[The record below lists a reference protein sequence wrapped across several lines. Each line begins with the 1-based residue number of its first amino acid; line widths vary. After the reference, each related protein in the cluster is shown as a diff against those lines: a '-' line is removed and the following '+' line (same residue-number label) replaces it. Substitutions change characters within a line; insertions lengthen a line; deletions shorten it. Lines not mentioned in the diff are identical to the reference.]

1 MNEEAFQFLVSLPV
15 FASLPRA
22 EIEKVAQ
29 AVAVKD
35 FPKEHVF
42 AIQGETKID
51 SVYVVQKGSFSL
63 FDEKNGGRKLAGFIK
78 PGEVFGGI
86 TILMNAGISLRTVIV
101 DQACHGYMI
110 SESVF
115 RDLCNRYTTFY
126 EYFLENFSKNIFD
139 ESLITLIKNGQTQL
153 FLSGV
158 VPFSFL
164 PEEELKDVAGKL
176 AVVRYPKDTIVSRH
190 GESTVQYLYIVQK
203 GAAERFYEKNKVKT
217 LSGLVSEGDI
227 YGGISMLV
235 NRGTAVRS
243 LKTTE
248 DSYFYLLPKEKFLAL
263 CRNYEVFSE
272 YFTDTFGKRMLDRSY
287 AAIITKTTQPREES
301 LQFFNQ
307 PVAQIYNPAP
317 VSCDAADT
325 IQQAAELMNKRR
337 CSSIFVTEATGAFIG
352 IVTDNDLRK
361 KVIAKGV
368 DVQRPVA
375 EIMSTPLHTV
385 SDKAMIFETLM
396 TMMQLNVKHLA
407 VTDMNKRI
415 VGAVTNHDLLVAQS
429 RSPFFLIRE
438 INKAEKKEAL
448 FDKHAQL
455 PDIIQGL
462 ITGGAKSKNV
472 TRLITTI
479 SDAILT
485 KLIGFALAE
494 MPPPPTRFVFIILG
508 SEGRREQT
516 LKTDQDNAIIYDDV
530 ASTSQDEV
538 QKYFLAL
545 GEKVC
550 TWLDQAGYAF
560 CEGGIMAKN
569 PKWCQ
574 PLSVWKNYFHS
585 WIRTADP
592 QDLLQSSIF
601 FDFRGAYGEIKMV
614 DELRQYLF
622 SSLKGWS
629 GFFRHL
635 AENALYFKPPIG
647 FFRNFVVESK
657 GKHRNSFD
665 IKSAML
671 PIVDLAR
678 IYALNNQVPETN
690 TRDRIHSLYLKKVF
704 SWKEYNEI
712 DKAYSF
718 LMQLR
723 FVRQI
728 NAVIEENA
736 KPDNYINPKK
746 LSRIEQ
752 KMLKEIFTRI
762 EKFQERL
769 DFDFTGLY

>member
-1 MNEEAFQFLVSLPV
+1 MTQDAFQFLAGLPV
-15 FASLPRA
+15 FASLPRE
-22 EIEKVAQ
+22 EIEKVAE
-29 AVAVKD
+29 AVSVKD
-35 FPKEHVF
+35 YAKDHVF
-42 AIQGETKID
+42 AVQGQTKID
-51 SVYVVQKGSFSL
+51 SLYVVQKGSFAL
-63 FDEKNGGRKLAGFIK
+63 FDEKNGSKKLAGFIK
-78 PGEVFGGI
+78 SGEVFGGI

-101 DQACHGYMI
+101 DQDCHGYMI
-110 SESVF
+110 AESVF
-115 RDLCNRYTTFY
+115 RDLCDRYATFY

-164 PEEELKDVAGKL
+164 PEEELQRVAKQL
-176 AVVRYPKDTIVSRH
+176 SVVRYPKDTVVCRH
-190 GESTVQYLYIVQK
+190 GESTIQYLYIVQS
-203 GAAERFYEKNKVKT
+203 GAAERFYEKNKAKT

-235 NRGTAVRS
+235 NQGTAVRS
-243 LKTTE
+243 LRTTE
-248 DSYFYLLPKEKFLAL
+248 DTYFYLLPKELFLAL
-263 CRNYEVFSE
+263 CEKHEVFSA
-272 YFTDTFGKRMLDRSY
+272 YFTDTFGKRMLDHSY
-287 AAIITKTTQPREES
+287 AAIITKTTQQHEES

-307 PVAQIYNPAP
+307 SVAHIYNATL
-317 VSCDAADT
+317 VACDMDAT
-325 IQQAAELMNKRR
+325 IQQAAEVMNSRS
-337 CSSIFVTEATGAFIG
+337 CSSIFVTAPDGAYVG
-352 IVTDNDLRK
+352 IVTDSDLRK
-361 KVIAKGV
+361 KVIAQGI
-368 DVQRPVA
+368 DVQQPVA
-375 EIMSTPLHTV
+375 TIMSSPLETIP
-385 SDKAMIFETLM
+385 DKAMIFETLM

-429 RSPFFLIRE
+429 HSPFFLIRE
-438 INKAEKKEAL
+438 INKAENKEAL

-455 PDIIQGL
+455 PAIIQGL
-462 ITGGAKSKNV
+462 ITGGAKSENI

-479 SDAILT
+479 SDAILN

-494 MPPPPTRFVFIILG
+494 MAPPPVNFVFIILG

-516 LKTDQDNAIIYDDV
+516 LKTDQDNAIIFEDVSAAEQDDV
-530 ASTSQDEV
+530 QR
-538 QKYFLAL
+538 YFLTL

-550 TWLDQAGYAF
+550 TWLDRAGYAF
-560 CEGGIMAKN
+560 CEGGIMAQN

-585 WIRTADP
+585 WIRTAEP

-601 FDFRGAYGEIKMV
+601 FDFRGAHGDMTLV
-614 DELRQYLF
+614 DRLQEHLS

-635 AENALYFKPPIG
+635 TENALYFKPPIG

-657 GKHRNSFD
+657 GKHRNAFD

-678 IYALNNQVPETN
+678 IYALNNGVKETN
-690 TRDRIHSLYLKKVF
+690 TRERIHSLYLKNVF
-704 SWKEYNEI
+704 SWQEYNEI

>member
-1 MNEEAFQFLVSLPV
+1 
-15 FASLPRA
+15 
-22 EIEKVAQ
+22 
-29 AVAVKD
+29 
-35 FPKEHVF
+35 
-42 AIQGETKID
+42 
-51 SVYVVQKGSFSL
+51 
-63 FDEKNGGRKLAGFIK
+63 
-78 PGEVFGGI
+78 
-86 TILMNAGISLRTVIV
+86 
-101 DQACHGYMI
+101 
-110 SESVF
+110 
-115 RDLCNRYTTFY
+115 
-126 EYFLENFSKNIFD
+126 
-139 ESLITLIKNGQTQL
+139 
-153 FLSGV
+153 
-158 VPFSFL
+158 
-164 PEEELKDVAGKL
+164 
-176 AVVRYPKDTIVSRH
+176 
-190 GESTVQYLYIVQK
+190 
-203 GAAERFYEKNKVKT
+203 
-217 LSGLVSEGDI
+217 
-227 YGGISMLV
+227 
-235 NRGTAVRS
+235 
-243 LKTTE
+243 
-248 DSYFYLLPKEKFLAL
+248 
-263 CRNYEVFSE
+263 
-272 YFTDTFGKRMLDRSY
+272 
-287 AAIITKTTQPREES
+287 
-301 LQFFNQ
+301 
-307 PVAQIYNPAP
+307 
-317 VSCDAADT
+317 
-325 IQQAAELMNKRR
+325 
-337 CSSIFVTEATGAFIG
+337 
-352 IVTDNDLRK
+352 
-361 KVIAKGV
+361 
-368 DVQRPVA
+368 
-375 EIMSTPLHTV
+375 
-385 SDKAMIFETLM
+385 MIFETLM

-407 VTDMNKRI
+407 VTDVNKRI
-415 VGAVTNHDLLVAQS
+415 VGAVTNHDLLVAQA

-438 INKAEKKEAL
+438 INKAENKEAL

-455 PDIIQGL
+455 PAIIQGL
-462 ITGGAKSKNV
+462 ITGGAKSENI

-494 MPPPPTRFVFIILG
+494 MPAPPTRFVFIILG

-516 LKTDQDNAIIYDDV
+516 LKTDQDNAIIYEDV
-530 ASTSQDEV
+530 SAESQDEV

-550 TWLDQAGYAF
+550 TWLDRAGYAY

-585 WIRTADP
+585 WIRTADL
-592 QDLLQSSIF
+592 QDLLKSSIF
-601 FDFRGAYGEIKMV
+601 FDFRGAYGEVKMV
-614 DELRQYLF
+614 DALRQYLF

-678 IYALNNQVPETN
+678 IYALNNQVSETN
-690 TRDRIHSLYLKKVF
+690 TRERIHSLYLKKVF

>member
-1 MNEEAFQFLVSLPV
+1 MNQEAFQFLTGVPV
-15 FASLPRA
+15 FAALPRE
-22 EIEKVAQ
+22 EIEKVAN
-29 AVAVKD
+29 AVTVKSYAKD
-35 FPKEHVF
+35 HVF
-42 AIQGETKID
+42 AIQGQTKID

-63 FDEKNGGRKLAGFIK
+63 FDEKNGNKKLAGFIK

-86 TILMNAGISLRTVIV
+86 TILMNAGISLRTVVV
-101 DQACHGYMI
+101 DQDIQGYMI
-110 SESVF
+110 AEGVF
-115 RDLCNRYTTFY
+115 RDLCNRYATFY

-153 FLSGV
+153 FLSGI

-164 PEEELKDVAGKL
+164 PEEVLKEVSSKL
-176 AVVRYPKDTIVSRH
+176 SIVRYPKDTIVCRH
-190 GESTVQYLYIVQK
+190 GESTIQYLYIVQK

-217 LSGLVSEGDI
+217 LSGLVGEGDI

-235 NRGTAVRS
+235 NQGTAVRS
-243 LKTTE
+243 LRTTE
-248 DSYFYLLPKEKFLAL
+248 DTYFYLLPKEQFMDL
-263 CRNYEVFSE
+263 CEAHEVFSE

-287 AAIITKTTQPREES
+287 AAIITKTTKSREES

-307 PVAQIYNPAP
+307 SVAHVYNPTLVACP
-317 VSCDAADT
+317 QDDT
-325 IQQAAELMNKRR
+325 VQQAAEIMNRHR
-337 CSSIFVTEATGAFIG
+337 CSSIFIKDAQGEYIG

-361 KVIAKGV
+361 KVIAQGIN
-368 DVQRPVA
+368 VQRPVA
-375 EIMSTPLHTV
+375 DIMSTPLHTIPEK
-385 SDKAMIFETLM
+385 SMIFETLM

-407 VTDMNKRI
+407 VTDMQKRI
-415 VGAVTNHDLLVAQS
+415 IGAVTNHDLLVAQA
-429 RSPFFLIRE
+429 RSPFFLLRE
-438 INKAEKKEAL
+438 IKRAENKEAL
-448 FDKHAQL
+448 FNKHAQL
-455 PDIIQGL
+455 PAIIQGL
-462 ITGGAKSKNV
+462 ITGGAKSENV

-479 SDAILT
+479 SDAILK

-494 MPPPPTRFVFIILG
+494 MPEPPARFVFIILG
-508 SEGRREQT
+508 SEGRMEQT
-516 LKTDQDNAIIYDDV
+516 LKTDQDNAIIYEDV
-530 ASTSQDEV
+530 DEHLQEDV
-538 QKYFLAL
+538 HKYFLEL
-545 GEKVC
+545 GEKIC
-550 TWLDQAGYAF
+550 NWLDMAGYAF

-569 PKWCQ
+569 SKWCQ
-574 PLSVWKNYFHS
+574 PMSVWKKYFHS
-585 WIRTADP
+585 WIRTAEP

-601 FDFRGAYGEIKMV
+601 FDFRGAHGDMQMV
-614 DELRQYLF
+614 DNLRKFLF
-622 SSLKGWS
+622 GALKGWS

-635 AENALYFKPPIG
+635 TENALHFKPPIG

-665 IKSAML
+665 IKSAMM

-678 IYALNNQVPETN
+678 IYALNHQVIETN
-690 TRDRIHSLYLKKVF
+690 TRERIHSLYLKKVF
-704 SWKEYNEI
+704 SHQEYNEI

-752 KMLKEIFTRI
+752 KMLKEIFARI